1 MMDRTDVRGK
11 GAAVKAMGV
20 ADPGEGRVPL
30 KGGYEEALS
39 STVRVTGEKKTVA
52 EVFINMDRYN
62 GKRVRELIGV
72 FEDATS
78 SSLAASHSAMSSSM
92 LSLAPVASLKS
103 STAEHQGEEILQ
115 RKKLV

>member
-1 MMDRTDVRGK
+1 MGGGVQDDQQDLLEALCAGHDRDGQLGMRFGKGFGCMMDKTDLRGK

-62 GKRVRELIGV
+62 GKRVRELI
-72 FEDATS
+72 
-78 SSLAASHSAMSSSM
+78 
-92 LSLAPVASLKS
+92 
-103 STAEHQGEEILQ
+103 
-115 RKKLV
+115 